1 MANYRREEAAS
12 LPSFQGQTSCCDG
25 GALRRATRRE
35 RYLLSLY
42 SLSPFSYLYLL
53 TESDPVFHY
62 TIITTANAKDIGWL
76 HDRMPVVL
84 DTDEKI
90 DLWISGDYETQKDEI
105 LSVLKPYEGL
115 EWYLSS
121 TYYPFPRSS
130 PSPSSHPSLVPRP
143 YPSLSCSPSPPLS
156 LPPLPLSP
164 LTLFFL
170 QLRSSRTGQLE
181 SKRHRRL
188 YKEIRRLQKN
198 WRDSGF
204 FPGSQKGN
212 EE

>member
-12 LPSFQGQTSCCDG
+12 LPSFQGQTSYCDG
-25 GALRRATRRE
+25 GTLRRTTRRE
-35 RYLLSLY
+35 RYLLSP
-42 SLSPFSYLYLL
+42 PFSYLQLL

-90 DLWISGDYETQKDEI
+90 DLWIRGDYETQKDEI

-121 TYYPFPRSS
+121 TYHSYPSPRSS
-130 PSPSSHPSLVPRP
+130 PPPPPLIHSLSLVP
-143 YPSLSCSPSPPLS
+143 CSSSFVPLPLS
-156 LPPLPLSP
+156 RPSPPLPLSLP
-164 LTLFFL
+164 SCSLSLFFFAAT
-170 QLRSSRTGQLE
+170 QFP
-181 SKRHRRL
+181 
-188 YKEIRRLQKN
+188 N
-198 WRDSGF
+198 WSTRIEMT
-204 FPGSQKGN
+204 PPTV
-212 EE
+212 